1 MKSIVFVLGAPRSGT
16 SAVRSAIYET
26 RYKGPGEAHTVGLLK
41 SIVDHAIDYAAK
53 AEAAKAGGNLLA
65 SITTDLIISSLCN
78 AYVEMINRAHP
89 TDYFIDKTPS
99 LGPIQA
105 LELVDRYLPIPVRFL
120 FCKRRGVDNIQS
132 NSRKWP
138 DRVFGERCQEWASI
152 IDLWDI
158 TSPKISSPVMEVE
171 FYDLNYR
178 RRETTIRIAD
188 FLQVT
193 TAEQQAMANFLE
205 KNSPERTVEMA
216 DGIGQPLSATGWT
229 DSEKEQFVSLTG
241 ATMKRSGYGLESYW
255 A

>member
-1 MKSIVFVLGAPRSGT
+1 MKSILFVLGAPRSGT
-16 SAVRSAIYET
+16 SAVRSAIYQT
-26 RYKGPGEAHTVGLLK
+26 RYKGPGEAHTIGLLK
-41 SIVDHAIDYAAK
+41 SMVDHAVGYAMD

-65 SITTDLIISSLCN
+65 EIKTDLIVSALCE
-78 AYVEMINRAHP
+78 AYVAMIEQAHP

-120 FCKRRGVDNIQS
+120 FCKRRGIDNVQS

-138 DRVFGERCQEWASI
+138 GRIFGDRCKEWSSI
-152 IDLWDI
+152 IDLWDVV
-158 TSPKISSPVMEVE
+158 SPKLSSPVMEVE

-193 TAEQQAMANFLE
+193 SAEQQAMANYLE
-205 KNSPERTVEMA
+205 TNSPERTAEMA

-229 DSEKEQFVSLTG
+229 DSEKEQFVTLTG
-241 ATMKRSGYGLESYW
+241 ATMQRSGYGLESYW

>member
-1 MKSIVFVLGAPRSGT
+1 MKSIVFVLGATRSGT

-41 SIVDHAIDYAAK
+41 SLVDHAVGYAAG
-53 AEAAKAGGNLLA
+53 AEASKAGGNLLA
-65 SITTDLIISSLCN
+65 DIKTDLIISSLCE
-78 AYVEMINRAHP
+78 AYVAMLSRAHP
-89 TDYFIDKTPS
+89 ADYFIDKTPS
-99 LGPIQA
+99 LGPILA
-105 LELVDRYLPIPVRFL
+105 AELVDRYLPIPVRFL
-120 FCKRRGVDNIQS
+120 FCKRRGIDNIQS

-138 DRVFGERCQEWASI
+138 GRIFGDRCKEWASI
-152 IDLWDI
+152 IDMWETVSPRL
-158 TSPKISSPVMEVE
+158 TSPIMEVD

-193 TAEQQAMANFLE
+193 TAEQQAMAAYLE
-205 KNSPERTVEMA
+205 NNSPERTAEMA

-229 DSEKEQFVSLTG
+229 DSEKEQFVALTG
-241 ATMKRSGYGLESYW
+241 GTMQRSGYGLESYW